1 LISPPERPPERR
13 PERRPRDPAG
23 RRQAI
28 VAAAARVIAR
38 GGIGQLTHR
47 RVAAEADVPVGST
60 TYYFSDL
67 AALREAA
74 LAHAATTSADY
85 LEQWGRHLDESID
98 LPASLGRLTA
108 EYLVDAERH
117 RTLNELYLAAGH
129 RAELQPLAR
138 LWPEGLVTLLEP
150 RIGRRAADAV
160 TVFIDGAML
169 HGLVTGTPMG
179 IDALTDGIAR
189 LICDRTAAG

>member
-1 LISPPERPPERR
+1 M
-13 PERRPRDPAG
+13 
-23 RRQAI
+23 
-28 VAAAARVIAR
+28 AAAARVIAR
-38 GGIGQLTHR
+38 SGIGQLTHR

-85 LEQWGRHLDESID
+85 LEQWGRKLDGSID

-108 EYLVDAERH
+108 EYFADADRH

-138 LWPEGLVTLLEP
+138 LWPEGLVALLEP
-150 RIGRRAADAV
+150 RIGRRAANAV

-189 LICDRTAAG
+189 LISERTAAG